1 MLCHCKTKLKKKINE
16 KSGEYY
22 ECSRCYCQYKLVI
35 VHKSKECAEKE
46 RESEM
51 KSLKLVL
58 AEKRKGKKRGRRKR

>member
-1 MLCHCKTKLKKKINE
+1 MPSCHCGKTLRKVYKEDNL
-16 KSGEYY
+16 Y
-22 ECSRCYCQYKLVI
+22 ECPICKCVYRLVI
-35 VHKSKECAEKE
+35 VCKSKECAEKE